1 MGGDFE
7 EEEVETCD
15 NIDCERRER
24 NPVCGMIQSKTQ
36 VYVNACT
43 MRAQSCALTGM
54 LDGIEKVGKPK
65 NGKCKTKTKPKEQ
78 FSMFDERFPVFG
90 LNRFGREAEEDIDC
104 TTAGPCDRRAEGMR
118 GRGVCGSD
126 GNTYASVCLM
136 RFISCQHGKRVTLSY
151 NDACDSPC
159 ATNPTEV
166 DLQCATNGLTF
177 WNKCAVEEFNYL
189 LGNSQLFVQI
199 AYPGPCMDNRQMAND
214 YVEEQEIAEIE
225 EDQSDPYSFEKCRQ

>member
-1 MGGDFE
+1 MLVNPLKQDRMYRPVCGTDGKTYERECSLETATCESGGRIELDHYGECERTMMNEGLGWGGGRLPMWGGFGGDFE

-78 FSMFDERFPVFG
+78 FSMFGGRFPVFG
-90 LNRFGREAEEDIDC
+90 RNRFGREAEE
-104 TTAGPCDRRAEGMR
+104 
-118 GRGVCGSD
+118 VCSMG
-126 GNTYASVCLM
+126 LM
-136 RFISCQHGKRVTLSY
+136 
-151 NDACDSPC
+151 
-159 ATNPTEV
+159 
-166 DLQCATNGLTF
+166 
-177 WNKCAVEEFNYL
+177 
-189 LGNSQLFVQI
+189 
-199 AYPGPCMDNRQMAND
+199 
-214 YVEEQEIAEIE
+214 
-225 EDQSDPYSFEKCRQ
+225 